1 MTNVSLN
8 TPVRADTVG
17 SLLRP
22 DSLHAARRRFVERLT
37 RLGLLDELV
46 GARDELP
53 RDRVGWIGRVD
64 QRDELRRHRD
74 RIARRHLFELGN
86 GVDRREA
93 GIDQL
98 ARLAQRRRQF
108 RIDPVHGSPAG
119 GVQTT

>member
-1 MTNVSLN
+1 MDELEQD
-8 TPVRADTVG
+8 PVRIAMHDPTDRRTSVVADRIGV
-17 SLLRP
+17 L
-22 DSLHAARRRFVERLT
+22 A
-37 RLGLLDELV
+37 GLLDELV